1 MTSTDTLSN
10 APTRSAS
17 PINADAIT
25 VEPTKS
31 LADAVRNVLHPQRL
45 CANILSADTNGVE
58 YRRELAAVWNKDV
71 VHNPAVII
79 QPENTLDV
87 PATVVPRDFAA
98 SVTVAS
104 NGTALRLVLPE
115 WSVVVAVVTVAG

>member
-17 PINADAIT
+17 PINADAIA

-45 CANILSADTNGVE
+45 CANILSADTNRAE

-87 PATVVPRDFAA
+87 QGAVKPPSSSTPASSSPAVATATTA
-98 SVTVAS
+98 SRRTRS
-104 NGTALRLVLPE
+104 SSTCQR
-115 WSVVVAVVTVAG
+115 

>member
-31 LADAVRNVLHPQRL
+31 LADAVRNVLHPQRN
-45 CANILSADTNGVE
+45 AMVS
-58 YRRELAAVWNKDV
+58 
-71 VHNPAVII
+71 
-79 QPENTLDV
+79 
-87 PATVVPRDFAA
+87 
-98 SVTVAS
+98 
-104 NGTALRLVLPE
+104 GTGSGRVLLWE
-115 WSVVVAVVTVAG
+115 A